1 MTGPQE
7 FVKRQALREQL
18 QALEQE
24 ERELERLRAILA
36 PDYWPRVY
44 AMLDR
49 IRQEI
54 RDVEESLGI
63 NRRDAA

>member
-7 FVKRQALREQL
+7 FLKREALRTQL

-24 ERELERLRAILA
+24 EREVERLRAILS
-36 PDYWPRVY
+36 PDYWPRLY
-44 AMLDR
+44 AILDR
-49 IRQEI
+49 IRREM
-54 RDVEESLGI
+54 RDTEESLGI